1 MAQKAKAD
9 ETQAKPDARWVDVI
23 SGSEVHRKHEPTR
36 LLRVSGLAPPG
47 DLGVTSYWL
56 GGLAYTAI
64 ALTAGVWLA
73 VDWTMI
79 DNEEPFDDIEAEERD
94 WIAIQVPIP
103 ADPVLN
109 ARALHRAM
117 RILSE
122 LAAMDMPDGLTVE
135 GPRAP
140 DGSGELVR
148 VRVACRGRRTK
159 ATENPRR
166 ARSLC
171 AKRRWRP
178 GRGCSG

>member
-1 MAQKAKAD
+1 MAQKAKTD
-9 ETQAKPDARWVDVI
+9 ETQEKPDATWVDVI
-23 SGSEVHRKHEPTR
+23 SGSEVHREHEPTR

-47 DLGVTSYWL
+47 DLCVTSYWL

-64 ALTAGVWLA
+64 ALAAGVWLA
-73 VDWTMI
+73 VDWTMV
-79 DNEEPFDDIEAEERD
+79 DNEEPFDDIEAEELD

-103 ADPVLN
+103 ADAALD

-122 LAAMDMPDGLTVE
+122 LAVMDMPDGLTVE

-148 VRVACRGRRTK
+148 HGSRRRGRRTK

-166 ARSLC
+166 ARSLF